1 MAKQLSSVSS
11 APRYHSPGQDNLR
24 PRYSPGQ
31 DNQVKPVKPVKAD
44 KAKASLKDKVAP
56 AKPALAF

>member
-11 APRYHSPGQDNLR
+11 APKTALGQKD
-24 PRYSPGQ
+24 
-31 DNQVKPVKPVKAD
+31 QVKPVKPVKAD
-44 KAKASLKDKVAP
+44 KAKPALKDKVAP